1 MNEKKE
7 EKIVDKGVV
16 KAAIRL
22 TAVIVIAVV
31 VVIVAVLWKQEKEP
45 EITSSF
51 INNKIEAAGELTSA
65 KIIYNGLVRYS
76 DGEIP
81 FLTKKAFTMI
91 YRAQVSAGIDTEKVT
106 ASVTDSKVTVRL
118 PEVEILDIHVDADS
132 IQYYDEKFALFNG
145 EKREDAIQAIQKAE
159 KDVRENGDMES
170 LKENARKQTEVLL
183 AGLFE
188 DVVGDRKLAVEWE

>member
-7 EKIVDKGVV
+7 EMRVDKGVV

-31 VVIVAVLWKQEKEP
+31 VVIVAILWKQEKEP

-65 KIIYNGLVRYS
+65 KMIYNGLVRYS

-118 PEVEILDIHVDADS
+118 PG
-132 IQYYDEKFALFNG
+132 G
-145 EKREDAIQAIQKAE
+145 ELQIEW
-159 KDVRENGDMES
+159 
-170 LKENARKQTEVLL
+170 
-183 AGLFE
+183 
-188 DVVGDRKLAVEWE
+188 DRKKDRIYMTGPAVTVFDGEIDLPDMK